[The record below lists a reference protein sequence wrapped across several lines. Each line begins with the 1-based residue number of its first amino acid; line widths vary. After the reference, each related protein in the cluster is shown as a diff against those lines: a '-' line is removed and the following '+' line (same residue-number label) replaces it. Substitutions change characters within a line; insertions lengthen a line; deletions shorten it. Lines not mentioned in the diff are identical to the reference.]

1 MRRGALISGSF
12 HAILLVLAVFGADW
26 FQSRD
31 SEPLSITEV
40 EMISGS
46 DLDAMLS
53 TAPVVQSDG
62 PAELSPPAPG
72 EELATPDSAPDPV
85 DESPEATE
93 LASSAPPAPRPNAP
107 QPEEPAPDIPP
118 PPMDIPSEAPVP
130 TIAEI
135 PSPDPLPEQA
145 PTPESPAST
154 EPVMPLASVSPPSP
168 SPRPLPPQAE
178 PEPEPEPEP
187 APEPDPEPEPE
198 PEPVEETVPQPR
210 TPEAEQEETSE
221 PDEIELAQA
230 ESSAPESLAPQ
241 EARLPVA
248 RPADRARA
256 APASSRPEPTAEQI
270 AEEEPKS
277 ESSQQAAAQAEDS
290 EKQQVADAT
299 PSASEPAGGS
309 SRPTAPLSAGEK
321 DALRLG
327 IKKYYTYNGD
337 RSDPNLQVTIRV
349 HLNERGEI
357 EGKPETVDAKGG
369 TEASQAALG
378 RAGRAA
384 LSYAAN
390 DGEFGKLPPEKHSAW
405 GVLTVVFTTRDEVLF

>member
-1 MRRGALISGSF
+1 MRRGALISGSLHGAF
-12 HAILLVLAVFGADW
+12 LLLAVFGADW
-26 FQSRD
+26 FQKRD
-31 SEPLSITEV
+31 ATPLSITEV

-53 TAPVVQSDG
+53 TAPVVQSEG

-72 EELATPDSAPDPV
+72 EQLATPDSAPDAA
-85 DESPEATE
+85 DESPAATE
-93 LASSAPPAPRPNAP
+93 LASVAPPSPRPTAPRP
-107 QPEEPAPDIPP
+107 EEPVADIPP
-118 PPMDIPSEAPVP
+118 PPIDIPSEAPVP
-130 TIAEI
+130 TIAEV

-154 EPVMPLASVSPPSP
+154 EPVMPLAAITPPSP
-168 SPRPLPPQAE
+168 SPRPLPSQSE
-178 PEPEPEPEP
+178 PEPTPEPSPEPDPEP
-187 APEPDPEPEPE
+187 APEPEK
-198 PEPVEETVPQPR
+198 VEETVPQPR
-210 TPEAEQEETSE
+210 APEAEQKETEEPE
-221 PDEIELAQA
+221 EIELAQA
-230 ESSAPESLAPQ
+230 QPVAPESLAPR

-256 APASSRPEPTAEQI
+256 APASSRPEPSSEQVAEEKPKTESAKPAAQKAEQT
-270 AEEEPKS
+270 
-277 ESSQQAAAQAEDS
+277 
-290 EKQQVADAT
+290 EKQQTAEAK
-299 PSASEPAGGS
+299 PKAAEPAGGS

-349 HLNERGEI
+349 RLDKQGQI
-357 EGKPETVDAKGG
+357 EGKPETIEARGG
-369 TEASQAALG
+369 TEQSQAALG

-390 DGEFGKLPPEKHSAW
+390 NGEFSKLPPDKHAAW